1 MSIVVSGRYG
11 GVDPF
16 FDIRGMLLG
25 LRWCVFGARV
35 DQVGIVVA
43 LIYESLVPIL
53 YCSTVVIIWALV
65 RL

>member
-1 MSIVVSGRYG
+1 MLIVVSGRCG

-25 LRWCVFGARV
+25 LRSCVFSARINQICV
-35 DQVGIVVA
+35 VVA
-43 LIYESLVPIL
+43 LLYEPVALIL
-53 YCSTVVIIWALV
+53 CCSTTVTTRMLV